1 MLMLQI
7 QIPIKELLFGGFNPS
22 ENILVSWDNYS
33 QYMEKIMFQ
42 TNNQYIYIC
51 VYIITIDIENGHRNS
66 GFTHQNVPNH
76 QSESHQSIE
85 KSQPQ
90 TQLSHT
96 SLKLRD
102 VARSSAGVCRR
113 SVA

>member
-42 TNNQYIYIC
+42 TNNQYIYIYMC
-51 VYIITIDIENGHRNS
+51 I
-66 GFTHQNVPNH
+66 
-76 QSESHQSIE
+76 
-85 KSQPQ
+85 
-90 TQLSHT
+90 
-96 SLKLRD
+96 
-102 VARSSAGVCRR
+102 
-113 SVA
+113 

>member
-1 MLMLQI
+1 MAIEIVDL
-7 QIPIKELLFGGFNPS
+7 PIK
-22 ENILVSWDNYS
+22 
-33 QYMEKIMFQ
+33 
-42 TNNQYIYIC
+42 
-51 VYIITIDIENGHRNS
+51 
-66 GFTHQNVPNH
+66 NVPNH
-76 QSESHQSIE
+76 QSDSHQSIE